1 MTIKTQLGSVAAAI
15 ILVSAAASQASAAE
29 ADTPI
34 WSLVKVDKLEYW
46 ASDEADGVA
55 WEAQA
60 RAGTDTDKV
69 AFKTSGEYL
78 SDEDAFE
85 KVETQLLYMR
95 MATDFFDVQ
104 AGIRH
109 DFEPDPERTYAVLG
123 INGLAPQWFEVD
135 ANLFLSDRGDASAR
149 VEAEYDI
156 LLTQKLILQPQA
168 EINIAFSDDRPLG
181 IGAGFSSIE
190 AGLRLRYEIER
201 EFAPYVGVAWERGLG
216 ESAIRTRA
224 DGEEAERTSLVAGV
238 SVFF

>member
-1 MTIKTQLGSVAAAI
+1 MTAKTAFLAAAA
-15 ILVSAAASQASAAE
+15 LFLAAPPALAAD
-29 ADTPI
+29 AHGTPV
-34 WSLVKVDKLEYW
+34 WSLVKVDTLEYR
-46 ASDEADGVA
+46 ASDDADSVA
-55 WEAQA
+55 WSAQA

-78 SDEDAFE
+78 PDSDTFE

-109 DFEPDPERTYAVLG
+109 DFAPTPERTYAVLG

-149 VEAEYDI
+149 VEAEVDI
-156 LLTQKLILQPQA
+156 PLTQRLILQPQA
-168 EINIAFSDDRPLG
+168 EVNAAFSDDRPLG
-181 IGAGFSSIE
+181 IGAGVSSVE

-201 EFAPYVGVAWERGLG
+201 EVAPYIGVAWERGLG
-216 ESAIRTRA
+216 ETAIRTRA
-224 DGEEAERTSLVAGV
+224 DGEDPERTSFVAGIT
-238 SVFF
+238 VFF